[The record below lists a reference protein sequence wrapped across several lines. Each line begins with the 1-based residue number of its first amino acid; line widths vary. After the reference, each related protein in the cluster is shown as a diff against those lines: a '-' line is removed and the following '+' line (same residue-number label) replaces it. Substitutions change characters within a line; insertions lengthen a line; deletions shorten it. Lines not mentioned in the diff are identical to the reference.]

1 MNNKEYL
8 NKLIEQFKLT
18 RGITDNVYTVEFMT
32 EFKEWLF
39 LLQLLG
45 DEYGRGLDR
54 NCIYFG
60 NEKYAEVGKGPKDS
74 IAIMYEDMDTTIIS
88 PYFNYYLK
96 LNPYRNIINANFK
109 VTGDIP
115 TTVKDVEYGE
125 AIDVEVIKPK
135 DIEVFMT
142 HNPYN
147 LDTLTNWIE
156 LHNNPN
162 NGIIVGMFGYTY
174 DKDYSDKIEY
184 MESLRKGTIIP
195 YKYDSYTI
203 GDKYFSMFSTDM
215 YEKGKTYTKKR

>member
-1 MNNKEYL
+1 MKNNEYL
-8 NKLIEQFKLT
+8 NKLIEQFKIA
-18 RGITDNVYTVEFMT
+18 RGITYNVYTVEFME

-39 LLQLLG
+39 RQELLC

-60 NEKYAEVGKGPKDS
+60 SDKCAEVGKGPKDS
-74 IAIMYEDMDTTIIS
+74 VAIMYEDMDTTIIS
-88 PYFNYYLK
+88 PYFNDYLK
-96 LNPYRNIINANFK
+96 LNPYRNIINADFK

-115 TTVKDVEYGE
+115 TIMKDDKEE
-125 AIDVEVIKPK
+125 DAIDIEVVKPSN
-135 DIEVFMT
+135 IEVFMT

-147 LDTLTNWIE
+147 LDSLTNWIE

-174 DKDYSDKIEY
+174 DKDYNDKINY
-184 MESLRKGTIIP
+184 IESLRKGTVIP

-215 YEKGKTYTKKR
+215 YEKRRVYTRKK